1 MVLVVSLMKEGHS
14 PAEMVEEI
22 ERIVVEMADK
32 GWIVG
37 IVVVGKAEKDLNH
50 VVKVERS
57 SKRVEQGEIVDE
69 KG

>member
-1 MVLVVSLMKEGHS
+1 MKEGHN
-14 PAEMVEEI
+14 PAEMVERI
-22 ERIVVEMADK
+22 ERIVVEMAGK

-37 IVVVGKAEKDLNH
+37 IMVVGKAENDLNH

-57 SKRVEQGEIVDE
+57 SKRVEQQGCEIVDE